1 MFTGVVTTAMKY
13 VSDVTNDSGLI
24 LPSKMEGQL
33 NYYQWVVA
41 VGDMVTG
48 LKKGDIVRINFKR
61 YAIAQHT
68 PGMIDADANI
78 QHDNMS
84 VKYEIPMVT
93 MDGKD
98 YLFLQNNDIEYI
110 VTDYSGVDEGGLLQ

>member
-68 PGMIDADANI
+68 PGMIDADVNI